1 MKPTIRA
8 VLLCAAGI
16 PPVGA
21 LIVMDGAYWPAS
33 VFFMLFVILI
43 CGVDAVLCPTA
54 RSLTMGMVPPGQ
66 LYVGR
71 KGALAMTLAFQRTGM
86 AVPVEC
92 LLDVNEVLRRPPLQR
107 VTVPVEGE
115 AAFDI
120 PLLADRRGMAQVE
133 AVWLRWR
140 GPLGLFQRNHVVEG
154 GRIPV
159 VPDVN
164 LVREMEI
171 RFNARDAMHG
181 VKVQRQ
187 KGEGQEFNALKE
199 WRAGMDTRS
208 IDWKQSARHRAL
220 ICKEYDVERNHPV
233 VFAFD
238 TGHLMGEAVHGLT
251 KLDHAINASL
261 VLGWTCLQGGDR
273 VGAYGFNARMG
284 AYAAPTSGRSG
295 FSRLQGFGAELAY
308 SFDETNFTLGLGG
321 LLGRLDR
328 RSLVIVFSDFVD
340 TVTAD
345 LMIDGLRRL
354 AGRHLVLF
362 VTFRNVELEGV
373 AERMPAGPKNLA
385 QSVIAADLVQER
397 RVVTRSLE
405 QMGILCLETV
415 PGEMNASLINQY
427 TDIKR
432 QGLI

>member
-21 LIVMDGAYWPAS
+21 LIVADAAYWPAS

-43 CGVDAVLCPTA
+43 GGVDAILCPSNRVLSATG
-54 RSLTMGMVPPGQ
+54 TPPGQ

-71 KGALAMTLAFQRTGM
+71 DGFLTLALAFRNTAMTV
-86 AVPVEC
+86 AVDC
-92 LLDVNEVLRRPPLQR
+92 LLDVNAVLRRPPLRR
-107 VTVPVEGE
+107 VLVPAEGE
-115 AAFDI
+115 THFDI
-120 PLLADRRGMAQVE
+120 ALHADRRGMAEVE
-133 AVWLRWR
+133 KIWLRWR
-140 GPLGLFQRNHVVEG
+140 GPLGLFQRSHALVG

-159 VPDVN
+159 LPDVH

-181 VKVQRQ
+181 VKIQRQ
-187 KGEGQEFNALKE
+187 RGEGQEFNALKE

-238 TGHLMGEAVHGLT
+238 TGHLMGEPINGLT

-273 VGAYGFNARMG
+273 VGAYGFNARTG
-284 AYAAPTSGRSG
+284 AFALPVGGRSG
-295 FSRLQGFGAELAY
+295 FTRLQGFGAELQY

-340 TVTAD
+340 TVTAE
-345 LMIDGLRRL
+345 LMMDSLQRL

-362 VTFRNVELEGV
+362 VTFRNVELETM
-373 AERMPAGPKNLA
+373 AESMPQGPRGLA
-385 QSVIAADLVQER
+385 RSVIASDLVQDR
-397 RVVTRSLE
+397 RVVTRRLE
-405 QMGILCLETV
+405 QMGVLCLETV
-415 PGEMNASLINQY
+415 PGEVNAALVNRY

>member
-16 PPVGA
+16 PPVTA
-21 LIVMDGAYWPAS
+21 LIVVDAAYWPVS
-33 VFFMLFVILI
+33 VFFMLFVLLVG
-43 CGVDAVLCPTA
+43 GVDALLCPSARALMVTA
-54 RSLTMGMVPPGQ
+54 RPPGQ
-66 LYVGR
+66 LNVGR
-71 KGALAMTLAFQRTGM
+71 DGVLSLTVAFRRTGM
-86 AVPVEC
+86 AVAVDC
-92 LLDVNEVLRRPPLQR
+92 LLDVNDVLTRPPLRR
-107 VTVPVEGE
+107 VIVPVNTETE
-115 AAFDI
+115 FD
-120 PLLADRRGMAQVE
+120 LALRADRRGMADVE
-133 AVWLRWR
+133 AIWLRWR
-140 GPLGLFQRNHVVEG
+140 GPLGLFQRSHAVQG

-159 VPDVN
+159 IPDVN

-187 KGEGQEFNALKE
+187 KGEGREFNALKE
-199 WRAGMDTRS
+199 WRPGMDTRS

-220 ICKEYDVERNHPV
+220 ISKEYDVERNHPV

-284 AYAAPTSGRSG
+284 AYATPTGGRSG
-295 FSRLQGFGAELAY
+295 FVRLQGFGAELDY
-308 SFDETNFTLGLGG
+308 SVDETNFTLGLGG

-373 AERMPAGPKNLA
+373 AESMPRGAKGLAG
-385 QSVIAADLVQER
+385 SVIAADLVQER
-397 RVVTRSLE
+397 RIVTRSLE

-415 PGEMNASLINQY
+415 PGEVNAALVNQY
-427 TDIKR
+427 MDIKR